1 MKIRCVGEDGD
12 VVPVVPTGETPKYWS
27 ATFEPYSDSPGS
39 SCSVKRLSKSDLL
52 RRGWTRTRR
61 WLFFDPERWTPARVL
76 DEVAR
81 YTPTKRRFRS
91 GFRYLVVGDRVTPF
105 PFSSAPPEAV
115 EPGEVTDPYLCQ
127 VIQWH
132 ADSVAFEAKDSKR
145 RADKAW
151 ATLRDTCHR
160 YACEVLSMSRL
171 KLFERLATDSLAS
184 DGRMP
189 HPQRRMAFD
198 AFKALVDAEVPAFEL
213 RVFTIHINDVE
224 GQMLKQYPHAAQSIR
239 TWFAGERARGI
250 IDGFPAR
257 KAGFASRLPRMAFG
271 KVSEDDPYIVLELE
285 PGASPA
291 AVKSAF
297 RRLVSRHHPDKGGH
311 PETFRRI
318 NAAYER
324 LRVS

>member
-1 MKIRCVGEDGD
+1 MKIRCIGEDGN
-12 VVPVVPTGETPKYWS
+12 VVLVVPTGETPKYWS

-39 SCSVKRLSKSDLL
+39 SCSVKRLSKSDLH

-81 YTPTKRRFRS
+81 YAPTKRRFRS
-91 GFRYLVVGDRVTPF
+91 GFRYLIVGDRVTPF
-105 PFSSAPPEAV
+105 PISSAPPEAV

-132 ADSVAFEAKDSKR
+132 AHAVAFEAKDSKR

-151 ATLRDTCHR
+151 AILRDTCHR
-160 YACEVLSMSRL
+160 YAREVLSLSGL
-171 KLFERLATDSLAS
+171 HLFERLATNILAS
-184 DGRMP
+184 DGSVP
-189 HPQRRMAFD
+189 YPRRGLAFD

-213 RVFTIHINDVE
+213 RVFRAHINDVE
-224 GQMLKQYPHAAQSIR
+224 GQMLKQYPHAAHFIKAWIAS
-239 TWFAGERARGI
+239 ERARGI

-257 KAGFASRLPRMAFG
+257 KAEFASRLPRMAFG
-271 KVSEDDPYIVLELE
+271 NVSEDDPYKVLELK
-285 PGASPA
+285 PGAPPA
-291 AVKSAF
+291 AVKDAY
-297 RRLVSRHHPDKGGH
+297 RRLAKRHHPDKGGR
-311 PETFRRI
+311 PEDFRRI